1 MNESNG
7 KLELD
12 NWIQIGIAHVINQTQ
27 SMFKVIQRLLNL
39 EFRKDMLE
47 GFNGSMHANFIEE
60 VATHIDEC

>member
-12 NWIQIGIAHVINQTQ
+12 NWFQIGIAHAINQTQ

-39 EFRKDMLE
+39 ERICLMV
-47 GFNGSMHANFIEE
+47 SMDQCMSIS
-60 VATHIDEC
+60 